1 MPLRWICS
9 GPLGFFLLLKY
20 LLLPFRQSIGI
31 FLLEPTVWLVA
42 QWACSGLS
50 LSHIHTRLCT
60 HTAAAS
66 AEVKWRGYMQQCV
79 CVCVC
84 LLTVTYFYGA
94 HSLRMIKILQFFLLL
109 CFLPP
114 FNLSLTPSP
123 LSSSLHPPSHHS
135 FQVSFFLIPLLYPV
149 SHFYLRLSLGL
160 SVSLHIS
167 PSYFSLPFLLNSKE
181 RKQKMERKE
190 AM

>member
-1 MPLRWICS
+1 MLRA
-9 GPLGFFLLLKY
+9 LAL
-20 LLLPFRQSIGI
+20 
-31 FLLEPTVWLVA
+31 
-42 QWACSGLS
+42 
-50 LSHIHTRLCT
+50 T
-60 HTAAAS
+60 HTHTFMHTYCSCFSRSKMERLHVA
-66 AEVKWRGYMQQCV
+66 VCV

-109 CFLPP
+109 RFLPP

-123 LSSSLHPPSHHS
+123 LSSSLHLPSHHS
-135 FQVSFFLIPLLYPV
+135 FQVSFFLIPLLHPV